1 MNLINEASPHFHGK
15 GSTQWIMGMVCLSLL
30 PTLVA
35 SVFLY
40 GLGAPLLVLVCVAT
54 ALVTE
59 HVCCKL
65 MHRESTAGDL
75 SCVVTAML
83 FAFTLPAD
91 CGYFPAIL
99 GTVFAVAVVKMLFGG
114 IGCNFANPAVAGRV
128 VYHAPP
134 MPSVAPRV
142 PSPRHHGPSARRHHW
157 RHPLAMNAA
166 GDAPYSYLEMMF
178 GLHAGALGET
188 CIITLLA
195 GYVFLLVMRVVDA
208 WATVPFIATVA
219 VITGIAGQ
227 DALYQVLSGGL
238 ALGAFYMAT
247 DYTTTPMTP
256 KGKIIFGIGCGVITA
271 LVRLF
276 AAAPEGVA
284 FSILFMN
291 MFTPLIDRY
300 TRPQPAGGVKHALV

>member
-30 PTLVA
+30 PTLAA

-40 GLGAPLLVLVCVAT
+40 GLGAPLLVLMCVAT

-59 HVCCKL
+59 HVCCRL
-65 MHRESTAGDL
+65 MNRESTAGDL

-99 GTVFAVAVVKMLFGG
+99 GTVFAIAVVKMLFGG
-114 IGCNFANPAVAGRV
+114 IGCNFANPAVAARVFIMLAMPIALGAYPDIMGRPLD
-128 VYHAPP
+128 AITG
-134 MPSVAPRV
+134 AT
-142 PSPRHHGPSARRHHW
+142 
-157 RHPLAMNAA
+157 PLAMNAA
-166 GDAPYSYLEMMF
+166 GDAPYSYMDMMF

-219 VITGIAGQ
+219 VITGFAGQ
-227 DALYQVLSGGL
+227 DAIYQVLSGGL

>member
-59 HVCCKL
+59 HVCCRL
-65 MHRESTAGDL
+65 MNRESTAGDL

-99 GTVFAVAVVKMLFGG
+99 GTVFAIAVVKMLFGG
-114 IGCNFANPAVAGRV
+114 IGCNFANPAVAARVFIMLAMPIALGAYPDIMGRPLD
-128 VYHAPP
+128 AITG
-134 MPSVAPRV
+134 AT
-142 PSPRHHGPSARRHHW
+142 
-157 RHPLAMNAA
+157 PLAMNAA
-166 GDAPYSYLEMMF
+166 GDAPYSYMDMVF

-188 CIITLLA
+188 CIITLLV

-208 WATVPFIATVA
+208 WATVPFIVTVA
-219 VITGIAGQ
+219 VITGFAGQ
-227 DALYQVLSGGL
+227 DGIYQVLSGGL

>member
-59 HVCCKL
+59 HVCCRL
-65 MHRESTAGDL
+65 MNRESTAGDL

-83 FAFTLPAD
+83 FAFTLPAN

-99 GTVFAVAVVKMLFGG
+99 GTVFAIAVVKMLFGG
-114 IGCNFANPAVAGRV
+114 IGCNFANPAVAARVFIMLAMPIALGAYPDIMGRSLD
-128 VYHAPP
+128 AITG
-134 MPSVAPRV
+134 AT
-142 PSPRHHGPSARRHHW
+142 
-157 RHPLAMNAA
+157 PLAMNAA
-166 GDAPYSYLEMMF
+166 GDAPYSYMDMMF

-219 VITGIAGQ
+219 VITGFAGQ
-227 DALYQVLSGGL
+227 DAIYQVLSGGL

>member
-30 PTLVA
+30 PTLAA

-59 HVCCKL
+59 HVCCRL
-65 MHRESTAGDL
+65 MNRESTAGDL

-99 GTVFAVAVVKMLFGG
+99 GTVFAIAVVKMLFGG
-114 IGCNFANPAVAGRV
+114 IGCNFANPAVAARVFVMLAMPIALGAYPDTMGRPLD
-128 VYHAPP
+128 AITG
-134 MPSVAPRV
+134 AT
-142 PSPRHHGPSARRHHW
+142 
-157 RHPLAMNAA
+157 PLAMNAA
-166 GDAPYSYLEMMF
+166 GDAPYSYMDMMF

-219 VITGIAGQ
+219 VITGFAGQ
-227 DALYQVLSGGL
+227 DAIYQVLSGGL

>member
-30 PTLVA
+30 PTLVP

-59 HVCCKL
+59 HVCCRL
-65 MHRESTAGDL
+65 MNRESTAGDL

-99 GTVFAVAVVKMLFGG
+99 GTVFAIAVVKMLFGG
-114 IGCNFANPAVAGRV
+114 IGCNFANPAVAARVFIMLAMPIALGAYPDIMGRPLD
-128 VYHAPP
+128 AITG
-134 MPSVAPRV
+134 AT
-142 PSPRHHGPSARRHHW
+142 
-157 RHPLAMNAA
+157 PLAMNAA
-166 GDAPYSYLEMMF
+166 GDAPYSYMDMMF

-227 DALYQVLSGGL
+227 DAIYQVLSGGL

>member
-40 GLGAPLLVLVCVAT
+40 GLGVPLLVLVCVAT

-59 HVCCKL
+59 HVCCRL
-65 MHRESTAGDL
+65 MNRESTAGDL

-83 FAFTLPAD
+83 FAFTLPAN

-99 GTVFAVAVVKMLFGG
+99 GTVFAIAVVKMLFGG
-114 IGCNFANPAVAGRV
+114 IGCNFANPAVAARVFIMLAMPIALGAYPDIMGRPLD
-128 VYHAPP
+128 AITG
-134 MPSVAPRV
+134 AT
-142 PSPRHHGPSARRHHW
+142 
-157 RHPLAMNAA
+157 PLAMNAA
-166 GDAPYSYLEMMF
+166 GDAPYSYMDMMF

-219 VITGIAGQ
+219 VITGFAGQ
-227 DALYQVLSGGL
+227 DAIYQVLSGGL

>member
-1 MNLINEASPHFHGK
+1 MN
-15 GSTQWIMGMVCLSLL
+15 
-30 PTLVA
+30 
-35 SVFLY
+35 
-40 GLGAPLLVLVCVAT
+40 
-54 ALVTE
+54 
-59 HVCCKL
+59 
-65 MHRESTAGDL
+65 RESTAGDL

-83 FAFTLPAD
+83 FAFTLPVN

-99 GTVFAVAVVKMLFGG
+99 GTVFAIAVVKMLFGG
-114 IGCNFANPAVAGRV
+114 IGCNFANPAVAARVFIMLAMPIALGAYPDIMGRPLD
-128 VYHAPP
+128 AITG
-134 MPSVAPRV
+134 AT
-142 PSPRHHGPSARRHHW
+142 
-157 RHPLAMNAA
+157 PLAMNAA
-166 GDAPYSYLEMMF
+166 GDAPYSYMDMML

-219 VITGIAGQ
+219 VITGFAGQ
-227 DALYQVLSGGL
+227 DAIYQVLSGGL
-238 ALGAFYMAT
+238 VLGAFYMAT

>member
-40 GLGAPLLVLVCVAT
+40 GLGAPQLVLVCVAT

-59 HVCCKL
+59 HVCCRL
-65 MHRESTAGDL
+65 MNRESTAGDL

-83 FAFTLPAD
+83 FAFTLPAN

-99 GTVFAVAVVKMLFGG
+99 GTVFAIAVVKMLFGG
-114 IGCNFANPAVAGRV
+114 IGCNFANPAVAARVFIMLAMPIALGAYPDIMGRPLD
-128 VYHAPP
+128 AITG
-134 MPSVAPRV
+134 AT
-142 PSPRHHGPSARRHHW
+142 
-157 RHPLAMNAA
+157 PLAMNAA
-166 GDAPYSYLEMMF
+166 GDAPYSYMDMMF

-219 VITGIAGQ
+219 VITGFAGQ
-227 DALYQVLSGGL
+227 DAIYQVLSGGL

>member
-40 GLGAPLLVLVCVAT
+40 GLGAPLLVLVCVVT

-59 HVCCKL
+59 HVCCRL
-65 MHRESTAGDL
+65 MNRESTAGDL

-99 GTVFAVAVVKMLFGG
+99 GTVFAIAVVKMLFGG
-114 IGCNFANPAVAGRV
+114 IGCNFANPAVAARVFIMLAMPIALGAYPDIMGRPLD
-128 VYHAPP
+128 AITG
-134 MPSVAPRV
+134 AT
-142 PSPRHHGPSARRHHW
+142 
-157 RHPLAMNAA
+157 PLAMNAA
-166 GDAPYSYLEMMF
+166 GDAPYSYMDMMF

-227 DALYQVLSGGL
+227 DAIYQVLSGGL

>member
-59 HVCCKL
+59 HVCCRL
-65 MHRESTAGDL
+65 MNRESTAGDL

-83 FAFTLPAD
+83 FAFTLPAN

-99 GTVFAVAVVKMLFGG
+99 GTVFAIAVVKMLFGG
-114 IGCNFANPAVAGRV
+114 IGCNFANPAVAARVFIMLAMPIALGAYPDIMGRPLD
-128 VYHAPP
+128 AITG
-134 MPSVAPRV
+134 AT
-142 PSPRHHGPSARRHHW
+142 
-157 RHPLAMNAA
+157 PLAMNAA
-166 GDAPYSYLEMMF
+166 GDAPYSYMDMMF

-208 WATVPFIATVA
+208 WATVPLIATVA
-219 VITGIAGQ
+219 VITGFAGQ
-227 DALYQVLSGGL
+227 DAIYQVLSGGL

>member
-15 GSTQWIMGMVCLSLL
+15 VSTQWIMGMVCLSLL

-59 HVCCKL
+59 HVCCRL
-65 MHRESTAGDL
+65 MNRESTAGDL

-83 FAFTLPAD
+83 FAFTLPAN

-99 GTVFAVAVVKMLFGG
+99 GTVFAIAVVKMLFGG
-114 IGCNFANPAVAGRV
+114 IGCNFANPAVAARVFIMLAMPIALGAYPDIMGRPLD
-128 VYHAPP
+128 AITG
-134 MPSVAPRV
+134 AT
-142 PSPRHHGPSARRHHW
+142 
-157 RHPLAMNAA
+157 PLAMNAA
-166 GDAPYSYLEMMF
+166 GDAPYSYMDMMF

-219 VITGIAGQ
+219 VITGFAGQ
-227 DALYQVLSGGL
+227 DAIYQVLSGGL

>member
-59 HVCCKL
+59 HVCCRL
-65 MHRESTAGDL
+65 MNRESTAGDL

-99 GTVFAVAVVKMLFGG
+99 GTVFAIAVVKMLFGG
-114 IGCNFANPAVAGRV
+114 IGCNFANPAVAARVFIMLAMPIALGAYPDIMGRPLD
-128 VYHAPP
+128 AITG
-134 MPSVAPRV
+134 AT
-142 PSPRHHGPSARRHHW
+142 
-157 RHPLAMNAA
+157 PLAMNAA
-166 GDAPYSYLEMMF
+166 GDAPYSYMDMMF

-208 WATVPFIATVA
+208 WATVPIIATVA
-219 VITGIAGQ
+219 VITGFAGQ
-227 DALYQVLSGGL
+227 DAIYQVLSGGL

>member
-59 HVCCKL
+59 HVCCRL
-65 MHRESTAGDL
+65 MNRESTAGDL

-99 GTVFAVAVVKMLFGG
+99 GTVFAIAVVKMLFGG
-114 IGCNFANPAVAGRV
+114 IGCNFANPAVAARVFIMLAMPIALGAYPDIMGRPLD
-128 VYHAPP
+128 AITG
-134 MPSVAPRV
+134 AT
-142 PSPRHHGPSARRHHW
+142 
-157 RHPLAMNAA
+157 PLAMNAA
-166 GDAPYSYLEMMF
+166 GDAPYGYMDMMF

-219 VITGIAGQ
+219 VITGFAGQ
-227 DALYQVLSGGL
+227 DAIYQVLSGGL

>member
-59 HVCCKL
+59 HVCCRL
-65 MHRESTAGDL
+65 MNRESTAGDL

-83 FAFTLPAD
+83 FAFTLPAN

-99 GTVFAVAVVKMLFGG
+99 GTVFAIAVVKMLFGG
-114 IGCNFANPAVAGRV
+114 IGCNFANPAVAARVFIMLAMPIALGAYPDIMGRPLD
-128 VYHAPP
+128 AITG
-134 MPSVAPRV
+134 AT
-142 PSPRHHGPSARRHHW
+142 
-157 RHPLAMNAA
+157 PLAMNAA
-166 GDAPYSYLEMMF
+166 GDAPYSYMDMMF

-208 WATVPFIATVA
+208 WATVPFIAMVA
-219 VITGIAGQ
+219 VITGFAGQ
-227 DALYQVLSGGL
+227 DAIYQVLSGGL

>member
-59 HVCCKL
+59 HVCCRL
-65 MHRESTAGDL
+65 MNRESTAGDL

-83 FAFTLPAD
+83 FAFMLPAD

-99 GTVFAVAVVKMLFGG
+99 GTVFAIAVVKMLFGG
-114 IGCNFANPAVAGRV
+114 IGCNFANPAVAARVFIMLAMPIALGAYPDIMGRPLD
-128 VYHAPP
+128 AITG
-134 MPSVAPRV
+134 AT
-142 PSPRHHGPSARRHHW
+142 
-157 RHPLAMNAA
+157 PLAMNAA
-166 GDAPYSYLEMMF
+166 GDAPYSYMDMMF

-219 VITGIAGQ
+219 VITGFAGQ
-227 DALYQVLSGGL
+227 DAIYQVLSGGL

>member
-59 HVCCKL
+59 HVCCKF

-83 FAFTLPAD
+83 FAFTLRAD
-91 CGYFPAIL
+91 CAYFPAIL
-99 GTVFAVAVVKMLFGG
+99 GTVFAIAVVKMLFGG

-128 VYHAPP
+128 FIMLA
-134 MPSVAPRV
+134 MPIALGAYPDIMGR
-142 PSPRHHGPSARRHHW
+142 PLDAITGAT
-157 RHPLAMNAA
+157 PLAMNAA
-166 GDAPYSYLEMMF
+166 GDAPYSYMDMMF

-195 GYVFLLVMRVVDA
+195 GYVFLLVLRVVDA

-227 DALYQVLSGGL
+227 DAIYQVLSGGL

-256 KGKIIFGIGCGVITA
+256 KGKIVFGIGCGVITA

>member
-59 HVCCKL
+59 HVCCRL
-65 MHRESTAGDL
+65 MNRESTAGDL

-83 FAFTLPAD
+83 FAFTLPAN

-99 GTVFAVAVVKMLFGG
+99 GTVFAIAVVKMLFGG
-114 IGCNFANPAVAGRV
+114 IGCNFANPAVAARV
-128 VYHAPP
+128 FIMLA
-134 MPSVAPRV
+134 MPIALGAYPDIM
-142 PSPRHHGPSARRHHW
+142 ARPLDAITGAT
-157 RHPLAMNAA
+157 PLAMNAA
-166 GDAPYSYLEMMF
+166 GDAPYSYMDMMF

-219 VITGIAGQ
+219 VITGFAGQ
-227 DALYQVLSGGL
+227 DAIYQVLSGGL

>member
-59 HVCCKL
+59 HVCCAL

-99 GTVFAVAVVKMLFGG
+99 GTVFAIAVVKMLFGG

-128 VYHAPP
+128 FIMLA
-134 MPSVAPRV
+134 MPIALGAYPDVMGTPLDAIT
-142 PSPRHHGPSARRHHW
+142 GAT
-157 RHPLAMNAA
+157 PLAMNAA
-166 GDAPYSYLEMMF
+166 GDAPYSYMDMMF

-227 DALYQVLSGGL
+227 DAIYQVLSGGL

-256 KGKIIFGIGCGVITA
+256 KGKIVFGIGCGVITA

>member
-59 HVCCKL
+59 HVCCRL
-65 MHRESTAGDL
+65 MNRESTAGDL

-99 GTVFAVAVVKMLFGG
+99 GTVFAIAVVKMLFGG
-114 IGCNFANPAVAGRV
+114 IGCNFANPAVAARVFIMLAMPIALGAYPDIMGRPLD
-128 VYHAPP
+128 AITG
-134 MPSVAPRV
+134 AT
-142 PSPRHHGPSARRHHW
+142 
-157 RHPLAMNAA
+157 PLAMNAA
-166 GDAPYSYLEMMF
+166 GDAPYSYMDMMF

-208 WATVPFIATVA
+208 WATVPLIATVA
-219 VITGIAGQ
+219 VITGFAGQ
-227 DALYQVLSGGL
+227 DAIYQVLSGGL

>member
-35 SVFLY
+35 SVFFY

-59 HVCCKL
+59 HVCCRL
-65 MHRESTAGDL
+65 MNRESTAGDL

-99 GTVFAVAVVKMLFGG
+99 GTVFAIAVVKMLFGG

-128 VYHAPP
+128 FIMLA
-134 MPSVAPRV
+134 MPIALGAYPDIMGR
-142 PSPRHHGPSARRHHW
+142 PLDAITGAT
-157 RHPLAMNAA
+157 PLAMNAA
-166 GDAPYSYLEMMF
+166 GDAPYSYMDMLF
-178 GLHAGALGET
+178 GLHAGAIGET

-227 DALYQVLSGGL
+227 DAIYQVLSGGL

-256 KGKIIFGIGCGVITA
+256 KGKIVFGIGCGVITA

>member
-40 GLGAPLLVLVCVAT
+40 GLGALLLVLVCVAT

-114 IGCNFANPAVAGRV
+114 IGCNFANPAVAARVFIMLAMPIALGSYPDIMGRPLDAV
-128 VYHAPP
+128 TGAT
-134 MPSVAPRV
+134 
-142 PSPRHHGPSARRHHW
+142 
-157 RHPLAMNAA
+157 PLAMNAA
-166 GDAPYSYLEMMF
+166 GDAPYSYMDMMF

-188 CIITLLA
+188 CFITLLA
-195 GYVFLLVMRVVDA
+195 GYVFLLVLRIVDA

-219 VITGIAGQ
+219 VITGLAGQ
-227 DALYQVLSGGL
+227 DAIYQVLSGGL

-276 AAAPEGVA
+276 ASAPEGVA

>member
-59 HVCCKL
+59 HVCCRL
-65 MHRESTAGDL
+65 MNRESTAGDL
-75 SCVVTAML
+75 SCAVTAML
-83 FAFTLPAD
+83 FAFTLPAN

-99 GTVFAVAVVKMLFGG
+99 GTVFAIAVVKMLFGG
-114 IGCNFANPAVAGRV
+114 IGCNFANPAVAARVFIMLAMPIALGAYPDIMGRPLD
-128 VYHAPP
+128 AITG
-134 MPSVAPRV
+134 AT
-142 PSPRHHGPSARRHHW
+142 
-157 RHPLAMNAA
+157 PLAMNAA
-166 GDAPYSYLEMMF
+166 GDAPYSYMDMMF

-219 VITGIAGQ
+219 VITGFAGQ
-227 DALYQVLSGGL
+227 DAIYQVLSGGL

>member
-59 HVCCKL
+59 HVCCRL
-65 MHRESTAGDL
+65 MNRESTAGDL

-83 FAFTLPAD
+83 FAFTLPAN

-99 GTVFAVAVVKMLFGG
+99 GTVFAIAVVKMLFGG
-114 IGCNFANPAVAGRV
+114 IGCNFANPAVAARVFIMLAMPIALGAYPDIMGRPLD
-128 VYHAPP
+128 AITG
-134 MPSVAPRV
+134 AT
-142 PSPRHHGPSARRHHW
+142 
-157 RHPLAMNAA
+157 PLAMNAA
-166 GDAPYSYLEMMF
+166 GDAPYSYMDMMF

-219 VITGIAGQ
+219 VITGFDGQ
-227 DALYQVLSGGL
+227 DAIYQVLSGGL

>member
-59 HVCCKL
+59 HVCCRL
-65 MHRESTAGDL
+65 MNRESTAGDL

-99 GTVFAVAVVKMLFGG
+99 GTVFAIAVVKMLFGG
-114 IGCNFANPAVAGRV
+114 IGCNFANPAVAARVFIMLAMPIALGAYPDIMGRPLD
-128 VYHAPP
+128 AITG
-134 MPSVAPRV
+134 AT
-142 PSPRHHGPSARRHHW
+142 
-157 RHPLAMNAA
+157 PLAMNAA
-166 GDAPYSYLEMMF
+166 GDAPYSYMDMMF

-219 VITGIAGQ
+219 VTTGFAGQ
-227 DALYQVLSGGL
+227 DAIYQVLSGGL

>member
-59 HVCCKL
+59 HVCCRL
-65 MHRESTAGDL
+65 MNRESTAGDL

-99 GTVFAVAVVKMLFGG
+99 GTVFAIAVVKMLFGG
-114 IGCNFANPAVAGRV
+114 IGCNFANPAVAARV
-128 VYHAPP
+128 FI
-134 MPSVAPRV
+134 MVALPIALGAYPDV
-142 PSPRHHGPSARRHHW
+142 MGTPLDAITGAT
-157 RHPLAMNAA
+157 PLAMNAA
-166 GDAPYSYLEMMF
+166 GDAPYSYMDMMF

-208 WATVPFIATVA
+208 WATAPFIATVA
-219 VITGIAGQ
+219 LITGIAGQ
-227 DALYQVLSGGL
+227 DAIYQVLSGGL

-256 KGKIIFGIGCGVITA
+256 KGKIVFGIGCGVVTA

>member
-59 HVCCKL
+59 HVCCRL
-65 MHRESTAGDL
+65 MNRESTAGDL

-99 GTVFAVAVVKMLFGG
+99 GTVFAIAVVKMLFGG
-114 IGCNFANPAVAGRV
+114 IGCNFANPAVAARVFIMLAMPIALGACPDIMGRPLD
-128 VYHAPP
+128 AITG
-134 MPSVAPRV
+134 AT
-142 PSPRHHGPSARRHHW
+142 
-157 RHPLAMNAA
+157 PLAMNAA
-166 GDAPYSYLEMMF
+166 GDAPYSYMDMMF

-219 VITGIAGQ
+219 VITGFAGQ
-227 DALYQVLSGGL
+227 DAIYQVLSGGL